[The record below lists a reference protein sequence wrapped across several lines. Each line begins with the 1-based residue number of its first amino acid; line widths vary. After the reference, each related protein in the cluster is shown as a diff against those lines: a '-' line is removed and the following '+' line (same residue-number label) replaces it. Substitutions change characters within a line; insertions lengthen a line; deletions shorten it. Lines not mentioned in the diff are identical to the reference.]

1 MNVIGGM
8 ADLEGAQTTEKMIQS
23 LSFLFRYNLKT
34 PEKKVSLAREL
45 KVVRDYMFLQ
55 EMRFGGRITYSIDC
69 QTDAELV
76 HIPTFTFQ
84 PLVENAIIHG
94 LASKE
99 EGGNILIRIRERYG
113 KICIVVA
120 DNGVG
125 MDMETLR
132 RLRQELREEETG
144 KMQHTSIGLSNIY
157 KRIHMMYQSGTMHI
171 HSKRGIGTIVRICMG
186 DERNSVEG
194 GA

>member
-1 MNVIGGM
+1 M
-8 ADLEGAQTTEKMIQS
+8 
-23 LSFLFRYNLKT
+23 
-34 PEKKVSLAREL
+34 SLAREL

-55 EMRFGGRITYSIDC
+55 EMRFGGRITYRIDC
-69 QTDAELV
+69 QTDAQLV

-99 EGGNILIRIRERYG
+99 EGGSIFIRIRERYG

-125 MDMETLR
+125 MELEALRQLR
-132 RLRQELREEETG
+132 RELRDEETG
-144 KMQHTSIGLSNIY
+144 RTRRTSIGLSNID
-157 KRIHMMYQSGTMHI
+157 KRIHMMYQHGTMQI
-171 HSKRGIGTIVRICMG
+171 HSKCGVGTIVRICIE

-194 GA
+194 ET